1 MIPWPVQEWTIRR
14 LDALAARFGRPTGLP
29 AHLETGL
36 RGEREAFF
44 HLRRAGDIVVARRW
58 TTAKVRGDVD
68 LIVWS
73 GKVLCFVEVK
83 TRTARDAMAA
93 EVAVDRGKREQLR
106 RLANVYLKAFQEPA
120 RDRIVVRFDVLSV
133 YLLKTGLLKTGVEF
147 ERMESAFGWYEP
159 HGNGSPRSGV

>member
-1 MIPWPVQEWTIRR
+1 MSAMIPWPVQEWSIRR
-14 LDALAARFGRPTGLP
+14 LDALAERFGRASGLP

-44 HLRRAGDIVVARRW
+44 YLRRAGDTVVARRW
-58 TTAKVRGDVD
+58 GTVKVRGDLD

-73 GKVLCFVEVK
+73 ADVLCFVEVK

-106 RLANVYLKAFQEPA
+106 RLAGVYLKAFKEPA
-120 RDRIVVRFDVLSV
+120 RDEIKVRFDVLSV
-133 YLLKTGLLKTGVEF
+133 YLLKAGVQF
-147 ERMESAFGWYEP
+147 ERTEGAFGWYERA
-159 HGNGSPRSGV
+159 GNGSRPFGV